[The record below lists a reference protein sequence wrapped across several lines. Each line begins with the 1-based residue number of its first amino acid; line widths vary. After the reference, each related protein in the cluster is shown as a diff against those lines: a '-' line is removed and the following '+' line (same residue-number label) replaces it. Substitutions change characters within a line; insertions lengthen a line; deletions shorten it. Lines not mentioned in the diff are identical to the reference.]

1 MYHFRSCFLCYVLKH
16 NVDLI
21 VVLCYCV
28 CMYFISYKKMFEDT
42 KGVIK
47 SRKSKKGRQQNDYKK
62 NNKRTNNDIQNISQ
76 KTKARATRTPTLG
89 TRHRTVI

>member
-1 MYHFRSCFLCYVLKH
+1 
-16 NVDLI
+16 
-21 VVLCYCV
+21 
-28 CMYFISYKKMFEDT
+28 MFEDT

-47 SRKSKKGRQQNDYKK
+47 SRKSRKGRQQNDYKK
-62 NNKRTNNDIQNISQ
+62 NNKRTNNDLQNISQ